1 MSVAEWDGV
10 PLADAIDRFGA
21 APGAVAVRVTGLDHD
36 APSRRSAPGASWIV
50 PLDALDRL
58 GAFLAVGMNG
68 RPLPPDHGAP
78 VRLVVPGW
86 YGCTA
91 IKWVNE
97 IVLMDDEAPATDHM
111 REYAGRTHQDSDVP
125 KLARD
130 FRPATIDPAAVPVR
144 VERLGWTSY
153 RVVGLA
159 WGGASLLS
167 IRLNPELSWT
177 PVTEIEAS
185 PSRPWSLWSHS
196 IPELAPGRY
205 RIELATRGSGSNT
218 RRLDAGFYAR
228 EILIQGD

>member
-1 MSVAEWDGV
+1 MRPRPTATRVLVSGFDEHTVLDPGSV
-10 PLADAIDRFGA
+10 
-21 APGAVAVRVTGLDHD
+21 
-36 APSRRSAPGASWIV
+36 SGASWNFG
-50 PLDALDRL
+50 LDELRASR
-58 GAFLAVGMNG
+58 AFLATEMDDQ
-68 RPLPPDHGAP
+68 PLSPDHGHP
-78 VRLVVPGW
+78 LRLVVPGW
-86 YGCTA
+86 YACTA

-97 IVLMDDEAPATDHM
+97 IVLMDDDAPATDHM
-111 REYAGRTHQDSDVP
+111 REYAGRTHQDSDIP

-144 VERLGWTSY
+144 VDRLGRTSY

-177 PVTEIEAS
+177 PVTEVEAS

-196 IPELAPGRY
+196 IPEPAPGRY